1 MESLRSKSVRL
12 TAYLEQLLL
21 AELPDMVTIF
31 TPSDPNQRGCQL
43 SLTVRLSS
51 STKVDGHGVKDG
63 DGDSGVELDRVITQL
78 KEIGGIICDARK
90 PNVIRVAPAPL
101 YNSFEDIYLFV
112 LALKSIL
119 TS

>member
-1 MESLRSKSVRL
+1 MESLRGKSLRL

-21 AELPDMVTIF
+21 SELSDMVTIF

-51 STKVDGHGVKDG
+51 IKADGPG
-63 DGDSGVELDRVITQL
+63 DGVQDGGVELDRVITQL
-78 KEIGGIICDARK
+78 KETGGVICDARK

>member
-51 STKVDGHGVKDG
+51 PTKADGQGIEGG
-63 DGDSGVELDRVITQL
+63 DGGVELDRVITQL
-78 KEIGGIICDARK
+78 KEIGGVICDARK